1 MKKKLKQLL
10 ALVLTL
16 AVVMGFALP
25 AAAADPGPR
34 VTIEKVSNDA
44 VTAEPEMHTAE
55 TKEDTPQ
62 YADTDMVRVSITLA
76 GASTVDAGYATRSIA
91 NNAAADIYRTGLKVQ
106 QQAMAQRISQDV
118 LGGEAL
124 DVVWNMTLLTNT
136 ISANVPYGKIEAIEA
151 LDGVASVTLENR
163 YEPDVVSTGD
173 ADPDMATSGA
183 MIGSTAAWADG
194 YTGAGSR
201 IAVIDTGTDTDH
213 ISFDGKAFEYS
224 LEQLAADAGKS
235 KDEFVASLDLLD
247 VDEIA
252 AVLPK
257 LNISKLVPDASK
269 LYFTSKL
276 PFVFNYVDEDF
287 DITHDNDK
295 QGEHGS
301 HVAGIATANRYVSDG
316 KGGYEKALDSV
327 FVQGVAPD
335 AQLITMKVFGK
346 GGGAYDSD
354 YMVAIEDAVM
364 LGCDAVNLSLGSGN
378 AGFTTPDA
386 KYQSILDKLA
396 ETDTVVSI
404 SAGNSSSWPEK
415 SVNGTGALYL
425 DDVNFATGGSPGSYK
440 NSFGVASVDNSGT
453 TGYSFSYGDGA
464 KVFYTDTADS
474 GYTNKAFATLDTSAD
489 GSGTEYEY
497 VYFENTGADAD
508 GNSLLTDYAD
518 VVSGKIAFVFRGT
531 SSFYQ
536 KHMAVAAAGAAGA
549 VVCNNQA
556 GVIRMDLSDSTAT
569 IPCISILQTEAAD
582 IKAAS
587 TPVYAEDGTTVLY
600 YTGKLTVSGK
610 MSTSTGSS
618 GSYTMSD
625 FSSWGVPSDLSM
637 KPEITAPG
645 GNIYSVNGAVAGG
658 QAYEVMSGTSM
669 AAPQVAGMAALVAR
683 TSAKTV

>member
-25 AAAADPGPR
+25 TAAADPGPR

-76 GASTVDAGYATRSIA
+76 GASTIDAGYATRSIA

-183 MIGSTAAWADG
+183 MIGS
-194 YTGAGSR
+194 
-201 IAVIDTGTDTDH
+201 
-213 ISFDGKAFEYS
+213 KAFEYS

-269 LYFTSKL
+269 LYLTSKL
-276 PFVFNYVDEDF
+276 PFAFNYVDEDF

-301 HVAGIATANRYVSDG
+301 HVAGIATPAPR
-316 KGGYEKALDSV
+316 KAP
-327 FVQGVAPD
+327 F
-335 AQLITMKVFGK
+335 
-346 GGGAYDSD
+346 
-354 YMVAIEDAVM
+354 
-364 LGCDAVNLSLGSGN
+364 
-378 AGFTTPDA
+378 
-386 KYQSILDKLA
+386 
-396 ETDTVVSI
+396 
-404 SAGNSSSWPEK
+404 
-415 SVNGTGALYL
+415 
-425 DDVNFATGGSPGSYK
+425 
-440 NSFGVASVDNSGT
+440 
-453 TGYSFSYGDGA
+453 
-464 KVFYTDTADS
+464 
-474 GYTNKAFATLDTSAD
+474 
-489 GSGTEYEY
+489 
-497 VYFENTGADAD
+497 
-508 GNSLLTDYAD
+508 
-518 VVSGKIAFVFRGT
+518 
-531 SSFYQ
+531 
-536 KHMAVAAAGAAGA
+536 
-549 VVCNNQA
+549 
-556 GVIRMDLSDSTAT
+556 
-569 IPCISILQTEAAD
+569 
-582 IKAAS
+582 S
-587 TPVYAEDGTTVLY
+587 TP
-600 YTGKLTVSGK
+600 
-610 MSTSTGSS
+610 
-618 GSYTMSD
+618 
-625 FSSWGVPSDLSM
+625 W
-637 KPEITAPG
+637 
-645 GNIYSVNGAVAGG
+645 
-658 QAYEVMSGTSM
+658 
-669 AAPQVAGMAALVAR
+669 R
-683 TSAKTV
+683 TP

>member
-76 GASTVDAGYATRSIA
+76 GASTIDAGYATRSIA

-474 GYTNKAFATLDTSAD
+474 DYTNKAFAMVQVFLPLFIHPITFYCSPFLLD
-489 GSGTEYEY
+489 
-497 VYFENTGADAD
+497 
-508 GNSLLTDYAD
+508 
-518 VVSGKIAFVFRGT
+518 
-531 SSFYQ
+531 
-536 KHMAVAAAGAAGA
+536 
-549 VVCNNQA
+549 
-556 GVIRMDLSDSTAT
+556 
-569 IPCISILQTEAAD
+569 
-582 IKAAS
+582 
-587 TPVYAEDGTTVLY
+587 
-600 YTGKLTVSGK
+600 
-610 MSTSTGSS
+610 MSTQFIS
-618 GSYTMSD
+618 
-625 FSSWGVPSDLSM
+625 L
-637 KPEITAPG
+637 A
-645 GNIYSVNGAVAGG
+645 
-658 QAYEVMSGTSM
+658 
-669 AAPQVAGMAALVAR
+669 
-683 TSAKTV
+683 

>member
-76 GASTVDAGYATRSIA
+76 GASTIDAGYATRSIA

-269 LYFTSKL
+269 LYLTSKL
-276 PFVFNYVDEDF
+276 PFAFNYVDEDF

-354 YMVAIEDAVM
+354 YMVAIEDGVM
-364 LGCDAVNLSLGSGN
+364 LGE
-378 AGFTTPDA
+378 P
-386 KYQSILDKLA
+386 
-396 ETDTVVSI
+396 VSRLRQR
-404 SAGNSSSWPEK
+404 G
-415 SVNGTGALYL
+415 LYHPRCE
-425 DDVNFATGGSPGSYK
+425 VSEHPG
-440 NSFGVASVDNSGT
+440 
-453 TGYSFSYGDGA
+453 
-464 KVFYTDTADS
+464 
-474 GYTNKAFATLDTSAD
+474 
-489 GSGTEYEY
+489 
-497 VYFENTGADAD
+497 
-508 GNSLLTDYAD
+508 
-518 VVSGKIAFVFRGT
+518 
-531 SSFYQ
+531 
-536 KHMAVAAAGAAGA
+536 
-549 VVCNNQA
+549 
-556 GVIRMDLSDSTAT
+556 
-569 IPCISILQTEAAD
+569 
-582 IKAAS
+582 
-587 TPVYAEDGTTVLY
+587 
-600 YTGKLTVSGK
+600 
-610 MSTSTGSS
+610 
-618 GSYTMSD
+618 
-625 FSSWGVPSDLSM
+625 
-637 KPEITAPG
+637 
-645 GNIYSVNGAVAGG
+645 
-658 QAYEVMSGTSM
+658 
-669 AAPQVAGMAALVAR
+669 
-683 TSAKTV
+683 